1 MREEVKNWWKQ
12 ARDDLGKAKILFNN
26 RKYDGATFF
35 CQQAAEKALKTI
47 SLKRFNKIR
56 KIHDLV
62 GLGKDVK
69 MPDDLLNKAKELTQA
84 YIYSRY
90 PDIGRVKNIK
100 EVADNFLKYAA
111 EIIKWV
117 KKNL

>member
-12 ARDDLGKAKILFNN
+12 AKDDLGKAKILFNN
-26 RKYDGATFF
+26 RKYDGTTFY
-35 CQQAAEKALKTI
+35 CQQAVEKSLKAL

-62 GLGKDVK
+62 ELGKEVNL
-69 MPDDLLNKAKELTQA
+69 PDDLLNRAKELTQA

-100 EVADNFLKYAA
+100 GVADNYLKYTA